1 MNVTIIGTGRMARAI
16 AVRMLAGGNSV
27 TMLSRTPDKAKE
39 SIEKLT
45 ADAKKGSTIK
55 VAALGSPIADP
66 VVFSAV
72 SYPVAEEI
80 IRKHGNQ
87 LSGKILVDITNPLNQ
102 SYDDLATPPGSSAAE
117 ELAKTAPKGTKVV
130 KAFNTTFAGPLSQ
143 GHIAGQPLDVFIA
156 GDDEQAKATVAR
168 LVEEG
173 GLHPIDA
180 GPLKRA
186 RQLEGLA
193 LLNITL
199 QSKAAKPWMNAVKII
214 S

>member
-1 MNVTIIGTGRMARAI
+1 MNVTIIGTGNMARAI
-16 AVRMLAGGNSV
+16 AARMLAGGNSV
-27 TMLSRTPDKAKE
+27 TLLSRTPDKTKGT
-39 SIEKLT
+39 IEKLT
-45 ADAKKGSTIK
+45 ADAKKGATVK
-55 VAALGSPIADP
+55 AEPLGSPITDP
-66 VVFSAV
+66 VVISAV

-102 SYDDLATPPGSSAAE
+102 TYDDVATPPGSSAAE

-130 KAFNTTFAGPLSQ
+130 KAFNTTFAGPLAQ
-143 GHIAGQPLDVFIA
+143 GHVAGQPLDVFIA
-156 GDDEQAKATVAR
+156 GDDEQAKATVAK

-173 GLHPIDA
+173 GQRPIDA

-199 QSKAAKPWMNAVKII
+199 QSRADKPWMNAVKIV

>member
-1 MNVTIIGTGRMARAI
+1 MNVTIIGTGSMARAI
-16 AVRMLAGGNSV
+16 AARMLAGGNSV
-27 TMLSRTPDKAKE
+27 TLLSRTPDKTKETIAK
-39 SIEKLT
+39 LA
-45 ADAKKGSTIK
+45 ADAKKHATIK
-55 VAALGSPIADP
+55 VAPLGSPIADP
-66 VVFSAV
+66 VVISAV
-72 SYPVAEEI
+72 MYKVAEEI

-102 SYDDLATPPGSSAAE
+102 TYDDLATPAGSSAAE

-130 KAFNTTFAGPLSQ
+130 KAFNTTFAGPLAQ

-156 GDDEQAKATVAR
+156 GDDEESKATVAK
-168 LVEEG
+168 LIEEG
-173 GLHPIDA
+173 GQHPIDA

-199 QSKAAKPWMNAVKII
+199 QSRADKPWMNAVKII